1 MKNFIAWCRSYLKV
15 TNIAVLA
22 AIIYMICFQE
32 NSSLRIYSYDRTID
46 SLRTEIRV
54 NTDSMMF
61 YRALNQR
68 MDNHDPE
75 IIERIVRENHNMN
88 LPNEDVYIYK

>member
-1 MKNFIAWCRSYLKV
+1 MKGFISWCRSYLS
-15 TNIAVLA
+15 IPGLAVIA
-22 AIIYMICFQE
+22 AICYMVFFQE
-32 NSSLRIYSYDRTID
+32 NSMTRIYSYDRTID
-46 SLRTEIRV
+46 SLRTEIRI

-61 YRALNQR
+61 YRALNHR

-88 LPNEDVYIYK
+88 LPNEDVYIFR

>member
-1 MKNFIAWCRSYLKV
+1 MKSFINWCRSYLS
-15 TNIAVLA
+15 IPGMAVIA
-22 AIIYMICFQE
+22 AILYMVFFQE
-32 NSSLRIYSYDRTID
+32 NSMSRIYSYDRTID

>member
-1 MKNFIAWCRSYLKV
+1 MPRSYV
-15 TNIAVLA
+15 
-22 AIIYMICFQE
+22 YRQ
-32 NSSLRIYSYDRTID
+32 TID

-54 NTDSMMF
+54 NNDSMMY

-68 MDNHDPE
+68 MNNRDPE